1 MQQPTVPANDN
12 DRVREVHRYDSNN
25 TLEIS
30 DLDFLSE
37 MAAEICNTQSAL
49 VTLISKEEQWI
60 KAAHGMDLEV
70 RKFPREF
77 TFCAHTIN
85 TPEKITV
92 VQDARED
99 ERFNENPFVTGEDPV
114 IFYAGLPLVNSN
126 GYAIGTICAIDN
138 TPGELSTDQKEK
150 LKLLGKQVLNL
161 LELKRKSSEL
171 VKTNKELIY
180 KQNQFDHITNGTS
193 TATYE
198 WNLKPNSIKF
208 NDEWWKLTGY
218 VKIDDADK
226 EITFWESLVHPKDR
240 EAVRTQLFYHFDHPE
255 TRFQFEFRL
264 MHKDGF
270 WIWIE
275 TKGKFI
281 STRPGSKPD
290 IMYGLIQDISKNK
303 KRNLEILY
311 WKQLLDS
318 LYELSPFGI
327 ALNDF
332 KTGIFLDVNQKLIEP
347 TGYTKEEF
355 LNLSYWDVTPLS
367 YEEQEERQ
375 LEQLKTEG
383 FYGPYEKEYIR
394 KDGSRYP
401 VLLRGVLVKD
411 EDGNQRIW
419 SFVEDITLRKR
430 NETRE
435 KQRLNR
441 IKHLLEV
448 TEDQNDRLK
457 NFAHIVSHNLRS
469 HSSGISMLVEFL
481 AQDHPVLKK
490 IESFNHLKNASS
502 NLEDTINDL
511 NEIVEV
517 NLTSKDNF
525 QLIEVNELIDKISE
539 SVEPIALES
548 RVRILN
554 KVPKD
559 LYVFGLKS
567 YLDSIALNM
576 ITNGIKYSSPNRE
589 SKIKISAEKMKGVSC
604 IYFEDNGI
612 GIDLEQH
619 KKKIFKLY
627 KTFHRHPD
635 SRGVGLFL
643 TKNQIEAMGGRIE
656 VESKPDIGTKF
667 KIYLPNEKN

>member
-1 MQQPTVPANDN
+1 MQQPTIPVNDHE
-12 DRVREVHRYDSNN
+12 RVKEVHRYDYNN

-92 VQDARED
+92 VKDARED

-138 TPGELSTDQKEK
+138 NPGELSADQKEK

-180 KQNQFDHITNGTS
+180 RQNQFDQITSGTS

-198 WNLKPNSIKF
+198 WNLKSNSITF
-208 NDEWWKLTGY
+208 NKEWWKLTGY
-218 VKIDDADK
+218 DKTENSNK
-226 EITFWESLVHPKDR
+226 EITFWEGLVHPKDLQAIR
-240 EAVRTQLFYHFDHPE
+240 KRLFYHFDHPE
-255 TRFQFEFRL
+255 TKFHFEFRL
-264 MHKDGF
+264 MHRDGF

-281 STRPGSKPD
+281 SNRSSSRPD
-290 IMYGLIQDISKNK
+290 IMYGLIQDISKKK

-332 KTGIFLDVNQKLIEP
+332 NTGIFLDVNQKLIEP

-355 LNLSYWDVTPLS
+355 LNLSYWDVTPQS
-367 YEEQEERQ
+367 YEQQEAIQ
-375 LEQLKTEG
+375 LEQLKNEG
-383 FYGPYEKEYIR
+383 FYGPYEKEYLR

-411 EDGNQRIW
+411 EEGNQRIW
-419 SFVEDITLRKR
+419 SFVEDITVRKR
-430 NETRE
+430 NEKRE
-435 KQRLNR
+435 KERLER

-469 HSSGISMLVEFL
+469 HSSGISMLIDFL
-481 AQDHPVLKK
+481 TQDHPDLRN
-490 IESFNHLKNASS
+490 IESFKHLTNASI
-502 NLEDTINDL
+502 NLGNTIQDL

-517 NLTSKDNF
+517 NLTSKKNF
-525 QLIEVNELIDKISE
+525 QLIKIRNLIDKVLE
-539 SVEPIALES
+539 SVEPIALENEVVIS
-548 RVRILN
+548 NQIPENIQV
-554 KVPKD
+554 
-559 LYVFGLKS
+559 YALKS
-567 YLDSIALNM
+567 YMDSIALNL
-576 ITNGIKYSSPNRE
+576 ITNAIKYSSKERE
-589 SKIKISAEKMKGVSC
+589 SRVTISAEKNNKISC
-604 IYFEDNGI
+604 ISFRDNGI
-612 GIDLEQH
+612 GIDLKQH
-619 KKKIFKLY
+619 QKKIFKLY

-643 TKNQIEAMGGRIE
+643 TKNQIEAMDGRIE
-656 VESKPDIGTKF
+656 VESKPNLGTTF